1 MKITILSML
10 EHEIEVDDKFA
21 PLAHNHPNHISYPD
35 SEDLLNELEENIFQ
49 QIGLRYVD
57 EKGLNAG
64 VPKITHI
71 DTDNGGTI
79 MEW

>member
-1 MKITILSML
+1 MKITVLSML

-35 SEDLLNELEENIFQ
+35 SEDLLNELEEEISR

-57 EKGLNAG
+57 EKGLNSNTPR
-64 VPKITHI
+64 VTNI
-71 DTDNGGTI
+71 DTDNGGAI
-79 MEW
+79 FEW